1 MTLVSSVFRIHMAGE
16 NTFTS
21 MALRLP
27 QTQYCASL
35 SLNKESNIY
44 QYWNLSPCGENPS
57 VLLLQ
62 YLSRVTV
69 GVILHIY
76 PSRFCAVSG
85 FPSNFLELFQSE
97 TFGIS
102 LHLIGNPPFN
112 STALALLYIFGH
124 HCAHRLQFSLI
135 FL

>member
-1 MTLVSSVFRIHMAGE
+1 MSEHSFKHAFSCILNTFLFFKTTHRLDNLKSIPGTPMDSGE

-62 YLSRVTV
+62 YLSRVTA
-69 GVILHIY
+69 GVILHVH
-76 PSRFCAVSG
+76 PFRFCAM
-85 FPSNFLELFQSE
+85 FLFFLQDFLNYSSLKHLVYLF
-97 TFGIS
+97 T
-102 LHLIGNPPFN
+102 
-112 STALALLYIFGH
+112 
-124 HCAHRLQFSLI
+124 
-135 FL
+135 